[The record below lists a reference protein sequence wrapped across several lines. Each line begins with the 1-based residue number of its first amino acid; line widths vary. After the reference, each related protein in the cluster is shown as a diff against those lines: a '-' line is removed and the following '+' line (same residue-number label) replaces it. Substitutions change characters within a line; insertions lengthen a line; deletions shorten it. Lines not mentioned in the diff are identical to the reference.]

1 MAARSNIPWNVFH
14 EDPSVLNARL
24 ANIFEPAEYA
34 LEGVIF
40 RNLNESDYLNNS
52 IPAVTQMIT

>member
-34 LEGVIF
+34 LEGA
-40 RNLNESDYLNNS
+40 
-52 IPAVTQMIT
+52 IPATSMKTTT

>member
-1 MAARSNIPWNVFH
+1 MSARSNIQWNVFH

-34 LEGVIF
+34 LEG
-40 RNLNESDYLNNS
+40 LSS
-52 IPAVTQMIT
+52 ATSMKATT